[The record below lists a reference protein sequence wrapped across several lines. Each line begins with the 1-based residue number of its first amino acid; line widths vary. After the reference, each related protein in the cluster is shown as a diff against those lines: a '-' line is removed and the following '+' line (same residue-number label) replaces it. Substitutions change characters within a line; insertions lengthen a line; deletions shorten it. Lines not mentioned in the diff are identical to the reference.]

1 MDDQPVHPGAWWCWM
16 LGLAAAAA
24 RTTNLIVLVLTA
36 LVVIVVA
43 TACRIHGPL
52 GRSVILF
59 TKIAIGVVIFRLVLQ
74 AIFGLRLGER
84 VLFRLPALT
93 LPEFMAGITVGGP
106 VTLESMMAGL
116 NQGVRLGVILICFG
130 AVNSVSSPARLLR
143 SLPGVLYE
151 MGVASTI
158 ALTTAPQ
165 AVMSAS
171 QIAEAR
177 RLRGRPTR
185 GAAGLRGIAIPVLEG
200 ALDRSIR
207 LAAALDT
214 RGYGRTRDD
223 VAPNRQRTASVA
235 LIGGLIM
242 LSIGVYGVFDTAA
255 PVGLAIGGLTAG
267 AVACG
272 ASVIVGHRTHRRTRH
287 RPIRWD
293 RRATLVAFSGA
304 GALAASILT
313 EAIEP
318 GALDPSTFP
327 LVAPT
332 LPIIMAAG
340 LALALA
346 PLFVAP
352 RFDDIEP
359 DDARAAGLDIAESAA
374 TLSVSSGGDVR

>member
-1 MDDQPVHPGAWWCWM
+1 MNDRPVHPGAWWVWM
-16 LGLAAAAA
+16 LGLAATAA
-24 RTTNLIVLVLTA
+24 RTTNLIVLILTA

-43 TACRIHGPL
+43 MSCRIDGPL

-59 TKIAIGVVIFRLVLQ
+59 TKIAVSVVLFRLVLQ
-74 AIFGLRLGER
+74 AIFGLRLGDT

-93 LPEFMAGITVGGP
+93 LPDFMAGITVGGP
-106 VTLESMMAGL
+106 VTLESMVAGL

-171 QIAEAR
+171 QLSEAR

-185 GAAGLRGIAIPVLEG
+185 GPAGLRGLAIPVLEG

-214 RGYGRTRDD
+214 RGYGRTRIGADT
-223 VAPNRQRTASVA
+223 ARRRGASVA
-235 LIGGLIM
+235 LIGGLIL
-242 LSIGVYGVFDTAA
+242 LSIGIYGVFDTAA
-255 PVGLAIGGLTAG
+255 PVGLVIGGLTVG
-267 AVACG
+267 SLACA
-272 ASVIVGHRTHRRTRH
+272 ASVVVGHRTHQRTRH

-293 RRATLVAFSGA
+293 RRATIVALSGA
-304 GALAASILT
+304 ATLIASIATAHLF
-313 EAIEP
+313 P
-318 GALDPSTFP
+318 GALQPSSFP

-332 LPIIMAAG
+332 LPFAMAIG
-340 LALALA
+340 LALASA

-352 RFDDIEP
+352 RFRSI
-359 DDARAAGLDIAESAA
+359 DDAIAPDPLARDGVQHERIERVA
-374 TLSVSSGGDVR
+374 